1 MWLDQRFMNIN
12 LTTEQARMCYP
23 GIVRKEQIDMLWKP
37 DLRFDGIIDGVR
49 LDDTWVLSL

>member
-23 GIVRKEQIDMLWKP
+23 GIVRKEQMDMLWKP

-49 LDDTWVLSL
+49 LNDT